1 MSVRVALLIALALVL
16 AAGTAA
22 GVVIYRLTRP
32 DTYEVERKEYH
43 PPQANPADVLTD
55 DKLDDKTPLD
65 FDAALADRRPLGRG
79 GEWRVN
85 ASAAVVRL
93 DVPMLLPDR
102 DAALLTLH
110 PSYKAA
116 AGDSPASRSVLP
128 SVNLLDGKA
137 KQFDDGLYAALD
149 QAYYRGLEGKLLSHV
164 RLVRRLF
171 ERVGKD
177 SPAAPFLAAG
187 LELAGE
193 RVEVAD
199 GAARDKW
206 LQEFRDDETRSK
218 PAGFYTWNEALS
230 ACFRFLRFFQ
240 YEFSAGQVGVP
251 AAVAKALAEDKA
263 LLDDYRKAVGFY
275 ARLTNPPGCLSA
287 TDLIG
292 LNVADGAAFRKLCV
306 EKKPAHPAVALF
318 PPSAARE
325 TVLFEKLFPLG
336 LPPGADL
343 MRELIVRIRSGAVDL
358 RPRPDSGWYD
368 HQVYAL
374 ETLLLPEKGQER
386 DKLLL
391 TRAYKK
397 RMLEAF
403 QALLT
408 KRRETHV
415 RQLMAAAGKAAAPP
429 PPSEVAPRLRVEP
442 CPTYYLRTA
451 RAYSFLANFLDA
463 ALGKDALHKL
473 HGLKEGGERPRD
485 LHAELAWTRDLF
497 YGLYLVSAE
506 DIGLK
511 PALAADEVADT
522 QRCYELAA
530 DWLPTAFA
538 DEDVAADTRVAVPIY
553 IDRGRRVVRA
563 WATLGVRLARL
574 EASYARPPRVKPAKG
589 DGEWEEV
596 PAHRLGKSEYLI
608 PVDEF
613 AEVELPGLRVLTR
626 RELREVCDRE
636 RTKEAILQALRK

>member
-1 MSVRVALLIALALVL
+1 MGLLFGLAVVLVVGA
-16 AAGTAA
+16 AAGL
-22 GVVIYRLTRP
+22 VIYRQTRP

-55 DKLDDKTPLD
+55 DKLEDKTPLD
-65 FDAALADRRPLGRG
+65 FDAALADSRPLGRG
-79 GEWRVN
+79 DAWLVN

-102 DAALLTLH
+102 DAALMTLH

-116 AGDSPASRSVLP
+116 ADGRAGRSVLP

-149 QAYYRGLEGKLLSHV
+149 QAYYRGLEGRLLGHV
-164 RLVRRLF
+164 RLVRRLYD
-171 ERVGKD
+171 RVGKD

-193 RVEVAD
+193 KVEVAD
-199 GAARDKW
+199 VAARDKY
-206 LQEFRDDETRSK
+206 LQDFRADQTRSK
-218 PAGFYTWNEALS
+218 PVGFYTWNETLS

-240 YEFSAGQVGVP
+240 YEFGAGQLGVP
-251 AAVAKALAEDKA
+251 VAVAKALAEDKA

-275 ARLTNPPGCLSA
+275 AKLTNPLGCLSA
-287 TDLIG
+287 ADLIG
-292 LNVADGAAFRKLCV
+292 LNAADRQAFAKLCE
-306 EKKPAHPAVALF
+306 EKKPAHPTVALF
-318 PPSAARE
+318 PPSTARE
-325 TVLFEKLFPLG
+325 TVLFERLFPIG

-343 MRELIVRIRSGAVDL
+343 MRELIVRIRSGAVNL
-358 RPRPDSGWYD
+358 QPRPESGWYD

-391 TRAYKK
+391 TKAYKK

-415 RQLMAAAGKAAAPP
+415 RQMMMAVGAAAP

-463 ALGKDALHKL
+463 AVGKDGLGKL

-485 LHAELAWTRDLF
+485 LRAELAWMRDLF

-506 DIGLK
+506 DVGLK

-522 QRCYELAA
+522 QHCYKLAA

-538 DEDVAADTRVAVPIY
+538 DEDLAADTRVAVPLY
-553 IDRGRRVVRA
+553 IDRGRGVVRV

-574 EASYARPPRVKPAKG
+574 EASYARAPRIKPAK
-589 DGEWEEV
+589 DEGEWEEV
-596 PAHRLGKSEYLI
+596 PPHRLAKSEYLI

-613 AEVELPGLRVLTR
+613 AEVELPGLKVLTR

-636 RTKEAILQALRK
+636 KTKEAILQALRR